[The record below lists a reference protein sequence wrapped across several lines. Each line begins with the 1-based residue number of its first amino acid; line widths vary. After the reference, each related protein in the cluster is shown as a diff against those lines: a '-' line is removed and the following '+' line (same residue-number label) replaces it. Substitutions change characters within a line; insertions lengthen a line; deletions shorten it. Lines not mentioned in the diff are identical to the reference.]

1 MNCVDCDRFSNIDTG
16 GHELNK
22 YNCEHCLVDD
32 YMTGEIQMQGEW
44 EEFIFILLSI
54 SWILTGVI

>member
-1 MNCVDCDRFSNIDTG
+1 MDTLIDRSVPMNCVDCGAFSMIDTG

-32 YMTGEIQMQGEW
+32 YMTGEI
-44 EEFIFILLSI
+44 
-54 SWILTGVI
+54 